1 MPKEYQSA
9 TKIEKCSEVFCMILP
24 SDNEAAEVVEPGEKP
39 LNLPTSFVSA
49 EGSPVLRF
57 SDPVATIG
65 RDHFNSVMLIER
77 LIERIAVV
85 GLVADEPVRVARY
98 PEAIES
104 VFDQSHFSRRS
115 AFCPSGDRKTIT
127 GDDNHDLGFLSPTW
141 SPPFCLNESPVVE
154 ALFHVELA
162 AVSKRLGKL
171 DQQIFEESLLPPILK
186 SSMDRLVV
194 PVAFRQIHPLGS
206 NVQNPEDP
214 VENVQPIGPGALPFV
229 GSNRVFREDGADD
242 FPSIHYRDL
251 DQVSVDNQTKFN
263 L

>member
-1 MPKEYQSA
+1 MTQRTA
-9 TKIEKCSEVFCMILP
+9 ILGAP
-24 SDNEAAEVVEPGEKP
+24 DPIRSICPEH
-39 LNLPTSFVSA
+39 L
-49 EGSPVLRF
+49 
-57 SDPVATIG
+57 DPVELGQVA
-65 RDHFNSVMLIER
+65 
-77 LIERIAVV
+77 IERIAVV
-85 GLVADEPVRVARY
+85 SVAIGCLRFTPAVYNQALGLADH
-98 PEAIES
+98 PEIFEGR
-104 VFDQSHFSRRS
+104 FDQFHLNRRS

>member
-57 SDPVATIG
+57 SDPGATIG

-115 AFCPSGDRKTIT
+115 AFCPSGDRKTIAVN
-127 GDDNHDLGFLSPTW
+127 DCHDLGSFAPLGLPDLVPPFFAETKVPSMKHSSRLSPPRSRRSSARATRR
-141 SPPFCLNESPVVE
+141 S
-154 ALFHVELA
+154 
-162 AVSKRLGKL
+162 SKNPS
-171 DQQIFEESLLPPILK
+171 SLH
-186 SSMDRLVV
+186 R
-194 PVAFRQIHPLGS
+194 
-206 NVQNPEDP
+206 
-214 VENVQPIGPGALPFV
+214 
-229 GSNRVFREDGADD
+229 
-242 FPSIHYRDL
+242 
-251 DQVSVDNQTKFN
+251 
-263 L
+263 